1 MQTACFLDQID
12 LTLASTSTSTSTMP
26 RDRTHDRSRHAS
38 TSPSRDHSSRDKRD
52 RHDKRRRSRSP
63 HRDDSCKRHKTRRSR
78 SPPKKPVELPYKA
91 KPLSSRQYEEYEPLF
106 RSYLDIQKQIHLDE
120 LDEREIKGRWKSFVN
135 KWNRGELA
143 RSWYDALMLKQA
155 QETVASYRAA
165 SASGRAERPSLV
177 GRTGQREDDESDD
190 DFGPAPPTHAARQ
203 TGHGPTIPRFD
214 DLTYR
219 NEMRDEDR
227 ARNQSDYADGM
238 RNERKFEWKAQKER
252 LEELAPRADPGSRE
266 RQREKKQETTSTLQ
280 SFRDA
285 KESGEVEVA
294 EADLMG
300 DDGIDAYKKKKR
312 DEERKKSE
320 REIRREE
327 IARARDAERN
337 ERLSERREKEAKT
350 MDFLKQLARE
360 RFG

>member
-1 MQTACFLDQID
+1 
-12 LTLASTSTSTSTMP
+12 MP
-26 RDRTHDRSRHAS
+26 REQMPERSRDPPR
-38 TSPSRDHSSRDKRD
+38 SPTRD
-52 RHDKRRRSRSP
+52 RDSRNKHDKRRRSRSP
-63 HRDDSCKRHKTRRSR
+63 RRDDDRRGHKKRRSR
-78 SPPKKPVELPYKA
+78 SPHRKPIELPYKA
-91 KPLSSRQYEEYEPLF
+91 KPLSSRQYEEYEPLLQ
-106 RSYLDIQKQIHLDE
+106 SYLDIQKQIQLDE
-120 LDEREIKGRWKSFVN
+120 LDEREARGRWKSFVN

-143 RSWYDALMLKQA
+143 RGWYDASMLKTA

-165 SASGRAERPSLV
+165 SSSRPAERKSPS
-177 GRTGQREDDESDD
+177 RRSEQREEDDSGD
-190 DFGPAPPTHAARQ
+190 DFGPAPPTHAGRQ
-203 TGHGPTIPRFD
+203 TGHGPTIPGYD

-219 NEMRDEDR
+219 NEMRDEER
-227 ARNQSDYADGM
+227 ARNQSDYVDGI
-238 RNERKFEWKAQKER
+238 RSDRKYERKAQKER

-266 RQREKKQETTSTLQ
+266 RQLEKKQETTSTLQ

-285 KESGEVEVA
+285 KESGDVELT

-300 DDGIDAYKKKKR
+300 DDGIDGYKKKKR

-337 ERLSERREKEAKT
+337 ERLAERREKEDKA
-350 MDFLKQLARE
+350 MDFLKQIARE